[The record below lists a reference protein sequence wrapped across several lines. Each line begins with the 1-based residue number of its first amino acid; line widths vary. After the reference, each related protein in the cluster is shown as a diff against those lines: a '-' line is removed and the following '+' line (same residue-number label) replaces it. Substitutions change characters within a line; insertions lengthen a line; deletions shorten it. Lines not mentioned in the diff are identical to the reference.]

1 MKLKLSL
8 SVTLIAAL
16 MLALPWA
23 GAALSAR
30 DHYGLTAQGDIP
42 ELEPL
47 APERMRRQGVEASFV
62 FFGFQGCTAS
72 CPAQI
77 VNMRRLASR
86 LERQDVRFLYISL
99 DPDSVEE
106 TELDQWMRTLGPGF
120 RAFRPADAR
129 AAGQLIQSFGGFSGH
144 ASASAANFEHS
155 ADLYLVTRAGRMLRY
170 PGTALDLERVEQD
183 LAALTDSPHDP
194 AGVIAR

>member
-1 MKLKLSL
+1 MKLKLVL

-23 GAALSAR
+23 AAALSVR
-30 DHYGLTAQGDIP
+30 DHYGLTVQVDRPGLDPLTPDNMRGQGI
-42 ELEPL
+42 
-47 APERMRRQGVEASFV
+47 EAYFV

-106 TELDQWMRTLGPGF
+106 TELDQWMRALGPGF

-144 ASASAANFEHS
+144 ARASAANFEHS

-183 LAALTDSPHDP
+183 LAALTDGTRDP
-194 AGVIAR
+194 AGVSAR